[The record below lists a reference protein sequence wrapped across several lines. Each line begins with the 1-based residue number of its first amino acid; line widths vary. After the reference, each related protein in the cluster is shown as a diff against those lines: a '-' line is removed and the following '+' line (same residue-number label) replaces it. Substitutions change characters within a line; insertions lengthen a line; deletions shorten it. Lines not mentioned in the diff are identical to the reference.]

1 MFLDLEDKRIQIKD
15 STKLNRDGSVLVA
28 GDINLGVHKIVNLS
42 DLTSTMDAA
51 NKKYVDQQFAT
62 VLPLSSCAGLDTCRI
77 IFIKRLCRTSL
88 KEI

>member
-15 STKLNRDGSVLVA
+15 STKLNRDGSIPVEENF
-28 GDINLGVHKIVNLS
+28 DLGVHKIVNLS

-51 NKKYVDQQFAT
+51 NKKYVDQQVAT
-62 VLPLSSCAGLDTCRI
+62 VLPLSSCAGSDTCRI